1 MYIFIL
7 LYRHL
12 SMYLSIDINIMHSL
26 GLQNISIPKSV
37 PLKLLH
43 VDISHNYLGELPQW
57 IGGCIALVTLH
68 AQHNHLINVRDLL
81 RNYRIEN
88 LRSLNL
94 SYNAL
99 QQLDYLPDAFCSV
112 QELQLQSNELQRLP
126 ENFFGITHTQLSTL
140 NASCNRLSAL
150 PRYEQN
156 NNAALVEL
164 SLTSNQLNEHIF
176 DALLHAG
183 RLKVLRLA
191 HNRIGLLPGEC
202 VGNWPELETLVLSG
216 NMLQQLPEQV
226 ATLSQLRVLRC
237 CNNLLLSTPQL
248 AKLSKLRI
256 LDLAHN
262 HLDRINLVAL
272 VPSRNLKYLDLSG
285 NLQLQ
290 VDEQQLKACQ
300 SQSQRVW
307 SLVDVS
313 GKNREALPTSTACRG
328 SSELHKAKTAP
339 WSMGFAET
347 PGELRKL
354 LVTQLRAGLG
364 AEEALFGMFEAQGAA
379 NARAAQQMSQLVP
392 ELLKQEQT
400 LKQSPSNH
408 YMKYTLL
415 AAQRQSGNQLHS
427 ATLLHLLRLSSKVRA
442 LKAKRYVLRMANVG
456 HFDAYL
462 VRRTTHLRLTEPE
475 SNFGSN
481 KRTKENSM
489 PDPEILEVGI
499 QLYMY

>member
-1 MYIFIL
+1 M
-7 LYRHL
+7 
-12 SMYLSIDINIMHSL
+12 
-26 GLQNISIPKSV
+26 

-43 VDISHNYLGELPQW
+43 VDISHNHLCELPPW
-57 IGGCIALVTLH
+57 IGACVALTKLS
-68 AQHNHLINVRDLL
+68 AQHNHLSNVRELL
-81 RNYRIEN
+81 RNYRIEC

-94 SYNAL
+94 SYNML
-99 QQLDYLPDAFCSV
+99 QQLDYLPEAFCSV
-112 QELQLQSNELQRLP
+112 QELQLQSNELHRLP
-126 ENFFGITHTQLSTL
+126 ENFFAVTHTQLSTL
-140 NASCNRLSAL
+140 NASCNRLSML

-164 SLTSNQLNEHIF
+164 SLTSNQLNEHVF

-191 HNRIGLLPGEC
+191 HNRIGMLPGEC
-202 VGNWPELETLVLSG
+202 VSNWTELETLVLSG

-226 ATLSQLRVLRC
+226 AALSQLRVLRC
-237 CNNLLLSTPQL
+237 CNNLLLSTPPL

-290 VDEQQLKACQ
+290 VDEQQLKVCQ

-313 GKNREALPTSTACRG
+313 GKNREALPTSTARRAP
-328 SSELHKAKTAP
+328 SELHKAKMMP

-354 LVTQLRAGLG
+354 LVTQLRWGLG
-364 AEEALFGMFEAQGAA
+364 AEEALFGMFEAKGTD
-379 NARAAQQMSQLVP
+379 ARVAQQMSQLVP

-400 LKQSPSNH
+400 LKQPPSNH

-415 AAQRQSGNQLHS
+415 AAQRQCGGQLHS
-427 ATLLHLLRLSSKVRA
+427 INLLHLLRLPSKVRA

-456 HFDAYL
+456 YFDAYL
-462 VRRTTHLRLTEPE
+462 VRRTTHLRLTEPALP
-475 SNFGSN
+475 NDNN

-489 PDPEILEVGI
+489 PDPEILEVCV
-499 QLYMY
+499 QE